1 MSVSKHDFNTP
12 GKVSLWATTR
22 ALQGVHHDFL
32 EGCDQLFMWL
42 MVDYDVAIDGAFATN
57 FTKDGSVQPLDEL
70 LFDLHASGSFS
81 ARAVERAKER
91 GIAEA
96 SFVVALYDYAYD
108 PAAVGLPEEARGSEW
123 LAYVGTFAF
132 EE

>member
-1 MSVSKHDFNTP
+1 MSAAKHEFNTP

-22 ALQGVHHDFL
+22 PLHGVHRDFL

-57 FTKDGSVQPLDEL
+57 FTPDGSLSSLDEL

-81 ARAVERAKER
+81 DQAVKRAAER
-91 GIAEA
+91 GIPSA

-108 PAAVGLPEEARGSEW
+108 PEAVGLPVDERGSEW
-123 LAYVGTFAF
+123 LAYVGTFSF